1 MYKNNEGIPD
11 PTPGQAISNIR
22 WEELQKE
29 REKEHGLKRG
39 RFVTVK
45 TVDQA
50 ETQKGETKIKL
61 KTYRVI
67 ELYKHCVLLADEHGG
82 RTAPPYTKLRRM
94 MQK

>member
-1 MYKNNEGIPD
+1 MYRNNEGISD

-39 RFVTVK
+39 QKITVK
-45 TVDQA
+45 LVDQT
-50 ETQKGETKIKL
+50 EPHGKTKTKF
-61 KTYRVI
+61 KTYRIV